1 MVQMTQIFTTIIIF
15 IIGLVIGSFST
26 VCIYRLPRNE
36 SIVFPGSHC
45 PRCSYPI
52 EWHDNIPL
60 ISYIILKGKCRSCA
74 EKISLQ
80 YPLVEFLTASLYLFL
95 FYFYGLQLR
104 TVVYMV
110 FCSALVIIAFIDL
123 KEKIIPDVI
132 SLPLT
137 ALGFL
142 SSFVLKNISPLNS
155 LLGILAGGGSLYLI
169 AIAGTYIFRKEAMGG
184 GDIKLSAM
192 VGAFLGW
199 QLALLSLFIGFL
211 LGSVI
216 GIIVLMKTKGE
227 IRDVPFGPFI
237 ALGTLI
243 ALFFGQGI
251 LDWYFLL

>member
-1 MVQMTQIFTTIIIF
+1 MVPMTQIFIAIIIF
-15 IIGLVIGSFST
+15 IIGLIIGSFSN

-45 PRCSYPI
+45 PRCNHAL
-52 EWHDNIPL
+52 EWYDNIPL
-60 ISYIILKGKCRSCA
+60 ISYIILKGKCRYCA
-74 EKISLQ
+74 EKISIQ
-80 YPLVEFLTASLYLFL
+80 YPLVEFLTASLYLSL
-95 FYFYGLQLR
+95 FYFYRLQLH
-104 TVVYMV
+104 TVFYMV
-110 FCSALVIIAFIDL
+110 FCSALIIIGFIDL

-142 SSFVLKNISPLNS
+142 SSFILNNISPLNS

-169 AIAGTYIFRKEAMGG
+169 AIAGTYIFKKEAMGG

-199 QLALLSLFIGFL
+199 QLTLLSLFIGFL

-237 ALGTLI
+237 ALGALI

-251 LDWYFLL
+251 LNWYFLL